1 MTLTYIMRSE
11 RRRQGITLSKLGMFT
26 LFSFSHSVV
35 ADSLQLHGLQHA
47 RLPCL
52 SPCPRVCLNS
62 CPLSQWCHP
71 TISSSVIPFSSCFNL
86 SWQKSLFQQGSSSHQ
101 VAKILEFQLQHQ
113 SYQWIFRT
121 DFLWDWLIWSPCCP
135 GVSQESSPT
144 PQFKSINS
152 SALSFLY
159 GQALT
164 SVHDYW
170 KTLALG
176 RWTLL
181 AK

>member
-1 MTLTYIMRSE
+1 MYEGSP
-11 RRRQGITLSKLGMFT
+11 
-26 LFSFSHSVV
+26 FSISTPIFVLACFFDVQFSNSVMSG
-35 ADSLQLHGLQHA
+35 SLRPHGLQNA
-47 RLPCL
+47 RLPCP
-52 SPCPRVCLNS
+52 SPNPGAFSNLCPS
-62 CPLSQWCHP
+62 SQSCHP